1 MKARIVIGIGIAIV
15 VIISVIFGLT
25 IFTGNETNKSTGP
38 GQNSTASSPPSGR
51 HLSVDLH
58 ETVGIKQKS

>member
-38 GQNSTASSPPSGR
+38 GQNPTTSPPPGR
-51 HLSVDLH
+51 HLSLELSDR
-58 ETVGIKQKS
+58 VGVKQSS